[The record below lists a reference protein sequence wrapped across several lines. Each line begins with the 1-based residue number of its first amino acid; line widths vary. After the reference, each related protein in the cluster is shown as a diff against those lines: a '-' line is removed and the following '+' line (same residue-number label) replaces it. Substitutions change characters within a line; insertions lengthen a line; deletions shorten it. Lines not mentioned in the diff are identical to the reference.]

1 MQHDYYAERGR
12 LDHCELHLYVPEQQV
27 VRRRRTRD
35 YDPRVVREK
44 LVRLVRTPLLA
55 AAACGGVLAGPT
67 AAFGT
72 RRGGCAAASK
82 RVAADAAFARG
93 RYRLEADGD
102 AVHAALG
109 LVTADPSLARALRAG
124 DLAAA
129 RAAALRLV
137 LGHKHVTAIR
147 VRRGSRV
154 LVETRRYPFDV
165 AGSRADIRGL
175 GTVDVTI
182 QDVIGFIRLVHKF
195 TGADVVV
202 RAAGGEARSS
212 TAAERA
218 VRLPASGCAT
228 VGGRTYAARS
238 FAETDF
244 AGQALRIWVLRRA

>member
-1 MQHDYYAERGR
+1 MA
-12 LDHCELHLYVPEQQV
+12 
-27 VRRRRTRD
+27 VRH
-35 YDPRVVREK
+35 YDPSVVREK
-44 LVRLVRTPLLA
+44 FVELVRGPLLA
-55 AAACGGVLAGPT
+55 AAACGGVLASPPV
-67 AAFGT
+67 AFGN

-109 LVTADPSLARALRAG
+109 RVTADPGLTRALRAG
-124 DLAAA
+124 DVAGA

-165 AGSRADIRGL
+165 AGARADVPGL
-175 GTVDVTI
+175 GTVEVTI
-182 QDVIGFIRLVHKF
+182 QDVIGFIRLVHEF

-202 RAAGGEARSS
+202 RAAGGQARASI
-212 TAAERA
+212 AAELA
-218 VRLPASGCAT
+218 ARLPSAGCAT
-228 VGGRTYAARS
+228 VDGHPYAVRS

-244 AGQALRIWVLRRA
+244 AGEALRIWVLRRA